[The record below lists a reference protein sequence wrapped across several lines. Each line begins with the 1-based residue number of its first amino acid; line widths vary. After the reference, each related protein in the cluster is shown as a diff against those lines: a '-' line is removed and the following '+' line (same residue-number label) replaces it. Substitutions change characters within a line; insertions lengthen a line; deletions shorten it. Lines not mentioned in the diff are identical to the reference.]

1 MPKKIW
7 LKPEQL
13 QMYIKQLERFR
24 ELYCHLGTILESDK
38 NDFKFDPT
46 VPNFQNTLEATMDL
60 HLRIR
65 KAQSQVYGDV
75 LFFNKD
81 LDRRVQDLVEKS
93 IAATFAYRDLAL
105 LIQGNDRN
113 TETGLNKIE
122 EQLYQAKL
130 QLSESTVN

>member
-1 MPKKIW
+1 M
-7 LKPEQL
+7 LN
-13 QMYIKQLERFR
+13 
-24 ELYCHLGTILESDK
+24 LGTILEADK
-38 NDFKFDPT
+38 NSFRFDPA

-60 HLRIR
+60 HSRIR

-81 LDRRVQDLVEKS
+81 LDRRVQELVEKS

-113 TETGLNKIE
+113 TETGLNRIE

-130 QLSESTVN
+130 QLRESTVN